1 MLPWKT
7 YDAMRQ
13 AVATDPEEF
22 WLAAARR
29 IAWEQAPVAAC
40 RARADGWHDWFA
52 GGTLNS
58 CHNAVDRHVAAGRG
72 EQPALVWHSCAT
84 QETTRL
90 SYAALQRRVAGF
102 AGGLRALGVGKG
114 DRVLIAAPCM
124 VETAIAMLAC
134 ARIGAV
140 HVVVFAGYAAA
151 ELARRIDDVT
161 PKILVVASCRFQG
174 RTAVPMRETLEGALA
189 AAAHVPEGCVIVQ
202 RAACPMPAAPGRAQD
217 FHDFHALEQSPP
229 VAPVP
234 VRAEDPLYILHTSGT
249 TGAPKG
255 IVRDNGGHA
264 VALSL
269 SMELIYDCGP
279 GDCFF
284 TTSDLG
290 WVVGHSYGV
299 YAPLLGGGTSVIVE
313 GCPSAQVV
321 GRLCAAHDVTCLFT
335 TPTQLRVMR
344 QGGADAAGCDLPALK
359 RVFVAGEYADPTL
372 LDWARRHFH
381 RPVVNHWWQTE
392 TGWSITAHFFGLP
405 EAGPAGMPNDI
416 GRPAP
421 GFSPMVRPP
430 AEGGGSGEILL
441 ALPLP
446 PGCLAGIWKEGA
458 LRPPSAYLTG
468 DGAWYRT
475 FDEGLIADDGSVHML
490 GRSDDV
496 IKVAGRR
503 VSGVQIEKIVAG
515 HGDVHACAVVS
526 VSDGLRGQR
535 PVAYVVPA
543 AWPVRAECAGE
554 IVERVGRGLGRWV
567 GLKDVL
573 FVKQLPTTVS
583 GKIMR
588 RTLATA

>member
-1 MLPWKT
+1 MLPWTT
-7 YDAMRQ
+7 YDAMRH
-13 AVATDPEEF
+13 AASADPEGF
-22 WLAAARR
+22 WLEAARR

-40 RARADGWHDWFA
+40 RLRADGWHDWFA

-84 QETTRL
+84 RETRSL

-134 ARIGAV
+134 ARLGAV

-161 PKILVVASCRFQG
+161 PKIVVAASCSFQG
-174 RTAVPMRETLEGALA
+174 RTVVPAQATLDEALA
-189 AAAHVPEGCVIVQ
+189 GAVHVPDGCVIVQ
-202 RAACPMPAAPGRAQD
+202 REACPMRMTAGRD
-217 FHDFHALEQSPP
+217 HDFHVLERYPP

-249 TGAPKG
+249 TGTPKG

-269 SMELIYDCGP
+269 SMDLIYGCGA

-313 GCPSAQVV
+313 GCPSASVI
-321 GRLCAAHDVTCLFT
+321 GRLCVAHDVKCLFT
-335 TPTQLRVMR
+335 TPTQLRLMR
-344 QGGADAAGCDLPALK
+344 QGGADFSGRALPALK

-372 LDWARRHFH
+372 LDWARACFD

-405 EAGPAGMPNDI
+405 EAEPAAILNDI

-421 GFSPMVRPP
+421 GFSPVVRP
-430 AEGGGSGEILL
+430 AVAGETSGEILL

-446 PGCLAGIWKEGA
+446 PGCLAGIWKTGA
-458 LRPPSAYLTG
+458 LRPPTAYLAEG
-468 DGAWYRT
+468 GGCYRT
-475 FDEGLIADDGSVHML
+475 FDEGVITDDQAVHML

-503 VSGVQIEKIVAG
+503 VSGVQIEKIIAG
-515 HGDVHACAVVS
+515 HEKVHACAVVA

-543 AWPVRAECAGE
+543 SWPARPGWAAEIA
-554 IVERVGRGLGRWV
+554 ERVACGLGRWV
-567 GLKDVL
+567 GLKEVL
-573 FVKQLPTTVS
+573 FVRQLPTTVS

>member
-7 YDAMRQ
+7 YDAMCR
-13 AVATDPEEF
+13 AAARDPEGF
-22 WLAAARR
+22 WLEAARR
-29 IAWEQAPVAAC
+29 IDWAQAPVAAC
-40 RARADGWHDWFA
+40 RSRPDGWHDWFA

-58 CHNAVDRHVAAGRG
+58 CYNAVDRHVAAGRG
-72 EQPALVWHSCAT
+72 EQTALIWHSCAT
-84 QETTRL
+84 RERHML

-161 PKILVVASCRFQG
+161 PKILVAASCSFQG
-174 RTAVPMRETLEGALA
+174 RTAVPAQAALEAALA
-189 AAAHVPEGCVIVQ
+189 GAAHVPDACVIVQ
-202 RAACPMPAAPGRAQD
+202 RASCPMRIDPRRD
-217 FHDFHALEQSPP
+217 HDFHALEGYPP
-229 VAPVP
+229 VPSVP

-264 VALSL
+264 VALAL
-269 SMELIYDCGP
+269 SMELIYGCGA

-290 WVVGHSYGV
+290 WVVGHSYGL
-299 YAPLLGGGTSVIVE
+299 YAPLLNGGTSVIVE
-313 GCPSAQVV
+313 GCPSASVI
-321 GRLCAAHDVTCLFT
+321 RELCAAHAVRCLFT
-335 TPTQLRVMR
+335 TPTQLRLMR
-344 QGGADAAGCDLPALK
+344 QGGAVLSGLPSLR
-359 RVFVAGEYADPTL
+359 RVFVAGEYADPAL
-372 LDWARRHFH
+372 LDWARSSFR

-392 TGWSITAHFFGLP
+392 TGWSITAHFLGLA
-405 EAGPAGMPNDI
+405 EAASPALMNEI
-416 GRPAP
+416 GRPGP
-421 GFSPMVRPP
+421 GFAPIVRPSV
-430 AEGGGSGEILL
+430 AGGRSGEILL

-446 PGCLAGIWKEGA
+446 PGCLAGVWKEGA
-458 LRPPSAYLTG
+458 LRPPAPYL
-468 DGAWYRT
+468 DESGAWYRT
-475 FDEGLIADDGSVHML
+475 FDEGLITEDRVVHML

-503 VSGVQIEKIVAG
+503 VSGVQIEKIIAG
-515 HGDVHACAVVS
+515 HGQVHVCAVVA
-526 VSDGLRGQR
+526 VADPLRGQR

-543 AWPVRAECAGE
+543 AWPAQAAWADE
-554 IVERVGRGLGRWV
+554 IVARVGQAMGRWV
-567 GLKDVL
+567 GLKEVL
-573 FVKQLPTTVS
+573 FVRQLPTTRS

-588 RTLATA
+588 RALAAA

>member
-1 MLPWKT
+1 MLPWTT
-7 YDAMRQ
+7 YDAMRH
-13 AVATDPEEF
+13 AASADPEGF
-22 WLAAARR
+22 WLEAARR
-29 IAWEQAPVAAC
+29 ITWEQAPVAAC
-40 RARADGWHDWFA
+40 RPRADGWHDWFA

-72 EQPALVWHSCAT
+72 DQAALVWHSCAT
-84 QETTRL
+84 QETRSL
-90 SYAALQRRVAGF
+90 SYAALQQRVAGF
-102 AGGLRALGVGKG
+102 AGGLRALGVRKG

-124 VETAIAMLAC
+124 VETVIAMLAC
-134 ARIGAV
+134 ARLGAV

-161 PKILVVASCRFQG
+161 PKIVVVASCSFQG
-174 RTAVPMRETLEGALA
+174 RTVVPARATLEDALA
-189 AAAHVPEGCVIVQ
+189 GAVHGPDGCVIVQ
-202 RAACPMPAAPGRAQD
+202 RAACPMPMVPGRD
-217 FHDFHALEQSPP
+217 HDFHALEQVSP
-229 VAPVP
+229 VAPVS

-249 TGAPKG
+249 TGTPKG

-269 SMELIYDCGP
+269 SMELIYGCGP

-313 GCPSAQVV
+313 GCPSASVIE
-321 GRLCAAHDVTCLFT
+321 RLCIAHDVKCLFT

-344 QGGADAAGCDLPALK
+344 QGGVELSGGKLPALK

-372 LDWARRHFH
+372 LDWARACFD

-405 EAGPAGMPNDI
+405 EAEPAAILNDI

-421 GFSPMVRPP
+421 GFSPVVRP
-430 AEGGGSGEILL
+430 AVAGERSGEILL

-446 PGCLAGIWKEGA
+446 PGCLAGIWKAGA
-458 LRPPSAYLTG
+458 PRPPTAYLAEG
-468 DGAWYRT
+468 GACYRT
-475 FDEGLIADDGSVHML
+475 FDEGLITDDHAVHML

-503 VSGVQIEKIVAG
+503 VSGVQIEKIIAG
-515 HGDVHACAVVS
+515 HGNVHACAVVA
-526 VSDGLRGQR
+526 VADGLRGQR

-543 AWPVRAECAGE
+543 SWPARPEWAAE
-554 IVERVGRGLGRWV
+554 IVERVACGLGRWA
-567 GLKDVL
+567 GLKEVL
-573 FVKQLPTTVS
+573 FVRQLPTTVS

>member
-1 MLPWKT
+1 MLPWIT
-7 YDAMRQ
+7 YDAMRD
-13 AVATDPEEF
+13 AAATDPDGF
-22 WLAAARR
+22 WLEAARR
-29 IAWEQAPVAAC
+29 IAWERAPVTAC
-40 RARADGWHDWFA
+40 RPRADGWHDWFA

-84 QETTRL
+84 QETQIL
-90 SYAALQRRVAGF
+90 SYATLRRRVAGF

-161 PKILVVASCRFQG
+161 PKILVVASCSFQG
-174 RTAVPMRETLEGALA
+174 RTAVPVRTTLDEALA
-189 AAAHVPEGCVIVQ
+189 GAGHVPDGCVIVQ
-202 RAACPMPAAPGRAQD
+202 RAACPMRAEPARD
-217 FHDFHALEQSPP
+217 HDFHALERHVP

-249 TGAPKG
+249 TGTPKG

-269 SMELIYDCGP
+269 SMELIYGCGP

-299 YAPLLGGGTSVIVE
+299 YAPLLSGGTSVIVE
-313 GCPSAQVV
+313 GCPSAAVIQ
-321 GRLCAAHDVTCLFT
+321 GLCAAHDVRCLFT

-344 QGGADAAGCDLPALK
+344 QGGADLSGHDLSALK
-359 RVFVAGEYADPTL
+359 RVFVAGEYADPAL
-372 LDWARRHFH
+372 LDWARSSFR

-392 TGWSITAHFFGLP
+392 TGWSITAHFFGLAEGAP
-405 EAGPAGMPNDI
+405 PALMEDI

-421 GFSPMVRPP
+421 GFSPRVRPP
-430 AEGGGSGEILL
+430 VEGGQSGEILL

-458 LRPPSAYLTG
+458 LRPPTPYLAD
-468 DGAWYRT
+468 DGACYRT
-475 FDEGLIADDGSVHML
+475 FDEGLITDDQAVHML

-503 VSGVQIEKIVAG
+503 VSGVQIEKIIAG
-515 HGDVHACAVVS
+515 HPAVHGCAVAA

-543 AWPVRAECAGE
+543 SWPVQPGWTAE
-554 IVERVGRGLGRWV
+554 IVERVGRAMGRWV

-573 FVKQLPTTVS
+573 FVQQLPTTRS

-588 RTLATA
+588 KVLATA